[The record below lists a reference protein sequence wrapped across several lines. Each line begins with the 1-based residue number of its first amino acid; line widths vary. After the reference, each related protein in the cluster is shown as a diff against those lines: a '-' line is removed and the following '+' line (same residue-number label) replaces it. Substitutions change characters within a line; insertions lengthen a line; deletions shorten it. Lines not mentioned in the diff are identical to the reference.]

1 MALIRP
7 FRNSDTNRLAVAW
20 REHWQAVGP
29 IVSTTSTQLERAILD
44 KPFFE
49 FDHMLV
55 IEEAGELVGFSHLQT
70 DPSSDPPI
78 RARIASFCI
87 GQCADRLASGTALL
101 EASIDLSRA
110 GGIQEFEVGT
120 VLGDLSGLVG
130 LEPYSGVIGI
140 PDSDRLM
147 VDMLTTAGFEPR
159 VPMIAMELN
168 LTTFRA
174 PVDRELLLLR
184 RMASID
190 ERQQMLPTE
199 WRAACAHSHFDIT
212 EFVVSN
218 RTGQE
223 LASVTFYIS
232 DRDADVM
239 DPGLLYLA
247 TFGSLTGNPLDVDLA
262 AEVRYAVAG
271 SLPSMVQ
278 RRFHTVRAI
287 INSGTPSA
295 PARIDFLQ
303 RIGFHHVAAGSAYHR
318 TL

>member
-7 FRNSDTNRLAVAW
+7 FQNSDTNRLAVAW
-20 REHWQAVGP
+20 REHWHTVGP
-29 IVSTTSTQLERAILD
+29 IVSTTSAQLEQAILD

-55 IEEAGELVGFSHLQT
+55 IEEEGQLVGFSHLQT
-70 DPSSDPPI
+70 DPSDDPPI
-78 RARIASFCI
+78 RARIASFCV
-87 GQCADRLASGTALL
+87 GQCADRRASAAALL
-101 EASIDLSRA
+101 QASIDLSAKA
-110 GGIQEFEVGT
+110 GIREFEVGT

-140 PDSDRLM
+140 PDSDHLM
-147 VDMLTTAGFEPR
+147 VELLTAAGFEPR
-159 VPMIAMELN
+159 TQMIAMELD
-168 LTTFRA
+168 LTSFRA

-184 RMASID
+184 RMATID
-190 ERQQMLPTE
+190 ERPQQLPTD

-223 LASVTFYIS
+223 LASATFYLS
-232 DRDADVM
+232 DRDALVM
-239 DPGLLYLA
+239 DRGLLYLA
-247 TFGSLTGNPLDVDLA
+247 NFDDLSGNPLDVDLA

-287 INSGTPSA
+287 INSGKPSA
-295 PARIDFLQ
+295 PARIDFLT
-303 RIGFHHVAAGSAYHR
+303 RLGFHHVAAGSAYHR